1 MAATKTLTF
10 TGAAGADAVGVEV
23 EAQAVNSSAAAGT
36 ASQRAVKREDLEE
49 VILEPVKKDK
59 DGRTRT
65 TSAPGVLQPP
75 IVGAGKSAM

>member
-1 MAATKTLTF
+1 LTF
-10 TGAAGADAVGVEV
+10 TGAAGAEAVGVEV
-23 EAQAVNSSAAAGT
+23 EAQAVKSSAAAGT

-49 VILEPVKKDK
+49 VILEPGKREK

-65 TSAPGVLQPP
+65 TSAPGVLQAA